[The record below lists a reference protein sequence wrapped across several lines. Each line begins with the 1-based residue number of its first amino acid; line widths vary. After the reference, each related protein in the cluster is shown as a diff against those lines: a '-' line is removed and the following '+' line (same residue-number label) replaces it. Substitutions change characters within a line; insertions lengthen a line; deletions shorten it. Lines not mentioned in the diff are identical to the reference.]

1 MVQRI
6 AAGNWKMNGLKN
18 SLDVIEKIAQAAG
31 NFDCQTLV
39 CPPATLLSAAVQAS
53 QNTALVVGAQ
63 DCHEHPHGAYTGD
76 ISAPMIADMGAQ
88 YVIIG
93 HSERRLYHYE
103 TDAQIKAKAQ
113 AVQATRLTPILCIG
127 ESASERENNMALQ
140 VVETQLRASLPKD
153 ANCVVAY
160 EPIWAIGTGRVPRTG
175 EITQVHDLIRQIL
188 LEIYGQAGTDVPLL
202 YGGSLKA
209 SNAADIFALK
219 HVNGALVGGASLS
232 AEDFIPIMQALDG
245 S

>member
-31 NFDCQTLV
+31 SFDCQTLV

-113 AVQATRLTPILCIG
+113 AVQAARLTPILCIG

-188 LEIYGQAGTDVPLL
+188 LEIYGPAGADVPLL

-232 AEDFIPIMQALDG
+232 AEDFIPIMRALDG